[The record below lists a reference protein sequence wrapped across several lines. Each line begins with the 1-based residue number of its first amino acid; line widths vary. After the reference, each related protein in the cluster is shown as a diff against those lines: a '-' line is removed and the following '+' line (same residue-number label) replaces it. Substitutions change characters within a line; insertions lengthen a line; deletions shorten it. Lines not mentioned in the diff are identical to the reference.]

1 MFVGNKYVNTN
12 KIFFDDKVTS
22 APYQSLIYISN
33 EEVIKKKGIKVF
45 FFGSRGGQESQIC
58 SPGCTALHALGLWC
72 LLHVASSQGE
82 QRETVPNGLHVLT
95 AYVKQFLIIS
105 EN

>member
-33 EEVIKKKGIKVF
+33 EEVIKKK
-45 FFGSRGGQESQIC
+45 
-58 SPGCTALHALGLWC
+58 A
-72 LLHVASSQGE
+72 
-82 QRETVPNGLHVLT
+82 
-95 AYVKQFLIIS
+95 
-105 EN
+105 